1 VPDPTDPLVA
11 FSFMFE
17 VQNKVAGFF
26 TEVSGIGS
34 ETEVVEHKVVTKDGK
49 SDFVQKIPGRL
60 KWGDITLKRGITSE
74 LDVYSWR
81 KLVEDGKVATARA
94 NGSITM
100 LDQEGKPVAQWDFV
114 RGWPSKVTGPSL
126 NSGTSGVGI
135 EEMVIVHEGIERKK

>member
-1 VPDPTDPLVA
+1 
-11 FSFMFE
+11 MFE

-94 NGSITM
+94 NGSIYARSGGQASRAVG
-100 LDQEGKPVAQWDFV
+100 LRPRLALEGHRSVAEL
-114 RGWPSKVTGPSL
+114 G
-126 NSGTSGVGI
+126 
-135 EEMVIVHEGIERKK
+135 HERRRH

>member
-1 VPDPTDPLVA
+1 MPDPADPLVG

-74 LDVYSWR
+74 LDVYNWR
-81 KLVEDGKVATARA
+81 KAVEDGKVASARA

-100 LDQEGKPVAQWDFV
+100 LDQEGKPVAVWDFV
-114 RGWPSKVTGPSL
+114 RGWPSKVTGPGL

-135 EEMVIVHEGIERKK
+135 EEMVIVHEGIIRKK